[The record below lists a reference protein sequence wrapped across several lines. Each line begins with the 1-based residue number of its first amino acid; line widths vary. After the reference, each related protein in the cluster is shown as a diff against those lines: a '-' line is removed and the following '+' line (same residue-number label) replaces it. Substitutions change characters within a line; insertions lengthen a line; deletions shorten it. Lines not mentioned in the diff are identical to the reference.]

1 MLPEGEIQLDG
12 IKNYLSNRAVKPFAS
27 AIGIQGAF
35 LSLVD
40 RVGIFNV

>member
-1 MLPEGEIQLDG
+1 MKKNVAAFKESF
-12 IKNYLSNRAVKPFAS
+12 IKPPVKPFAS